1 MRVRKTK
8 GHISIINGACY
19 RTYVAAMSLARWFK
33 VADASMMSKSDEGAL
48 KEAKNCFYN
57 NLAKKVVLFKH
68 TTAKAQQ

>member
-1 MRVRKTK
+1 
-8 GHISIINGACY
+8 
-19 RTYVAAMSLARWFK
+19 MSLARWFR
-33 VADASMMSKSDEGAL
+33 VADASVMSRSDEGAL